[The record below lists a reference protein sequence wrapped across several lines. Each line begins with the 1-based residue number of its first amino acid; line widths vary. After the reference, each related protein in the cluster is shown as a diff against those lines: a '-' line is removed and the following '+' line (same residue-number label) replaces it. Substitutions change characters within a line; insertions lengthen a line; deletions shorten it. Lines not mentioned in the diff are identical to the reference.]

1 MSALRVDEIVNSEPM
16 LSKVLGD
23 LRQAWAANKWLRVR
37 YTNSQ
42 PRSLDYNAQVHVW
55 FQQIADE
62 LREDT
67 VLSVKAECKL
77 HFGVPIL
84 RAEDQDFRAFYD
96 RALKHSFTHK
106 EKLDLMKFVP
116 VTSLMTQDQMK
127 QFATAMQEHYAKRGV
142 VLSYQSKD
150 RADERRD

>member
-1 MSALRVDEIVNSEPM
+1 MSVLRADEIVNSEPM
-16 LSKVLGD
+16 LSKIIGD
-23 LRQAWAANKWLRVR
+23 IRQAWATNKWLRVR
-37 YTNSQ
+37 YTNGQ

-67 VLSVKAECKL
+67 PLGVKAECKL

-84 RAEDQDFRAFYD
+84 RAEDADFRAFYD
-96 RALKHSFTHK
+96 RALKHSFTHE
-106 EKLDLMKFVP
+106 EKLEVMKFVP

-127 QFATAMQEHYAKRGV
+127 QFATAMQDHYRDRGV
-142 VLSYQSKD
+142 VLTYQTKGK
-150 RADERRD
+150 AA